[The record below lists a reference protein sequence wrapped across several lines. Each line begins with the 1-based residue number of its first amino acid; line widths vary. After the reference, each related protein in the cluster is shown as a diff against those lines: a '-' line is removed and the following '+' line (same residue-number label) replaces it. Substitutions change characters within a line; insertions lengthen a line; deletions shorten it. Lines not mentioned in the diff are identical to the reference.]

1 MAMGHNPNT
10 ITAAN
15 SVVLFRC
22 KGLYDSWIQLEGAQ
36 SDAFV
41 TFADVTMAQ
50 TRMGVDGKQAA
61 GWIPH
66 ETPTTVSLEANS
78 RSISVM
84 DNVRNDQ
91 NQNMEVRLCEF
102 QVSYPSV
109 KRVQNLS
116 GYMVTGSGG
125 TGIAQLLNGSTYVF
139 NLLSKGI
146 EETN

>member
-10 ITAAN
+10 ITSAN

-22 KGLYDSWIQLEGAQ
+22 KGIYDSWVQLEGAQ

-41 TFADVTMAQ
+41 TFSDVTMGQ
-50 TRMGVDGKQAA
+50 TRVGVDGKQSA
-61 GWIPH
+61 GFIPH

-78 RSISVM
+78 KSISIM
-84 DNVRNDQ
+84 ENVYSDFIN
-91 NQNMEVRLCEF
+91 NMETRLCEF

-116 GYMVTGSGG
+116 GFMVTKSGG
-125 TGIAQLLNGSTYVF
+125 TGIAQLLNGSTYNF
-139 NLLSKGI
+139 NLMSKGI